1 MASPSFERLY
11 ERQVMSDRHTDL
23 ASKRLSISSLGEM
36 LKGARYLGILAALL
50 AVGWFGH
57 QTHWTFQHA
66 SDHGSPTSHAK
77 VHASELKPSDTTTAK
92 KLESEGSSESW
103 NIDFPSERSLEISG
117 IGTTPLELKPIV
129 QRVRTTGVIAYDD
142 RLTASLS
149 ARTTGTVWQVC
160 KHVGETIR
168 KGDVLVIVDA
178 AEVGRHKSEFLTA
191 LVAQE
196 AKAEILANLES
207 ITSGAVPQRQVREAR
222 VALREA
228 KIRVLNA
235 EQTLVNL
242 GFSIQAEDFE
252 KLGDTERAARIQF
265 LGLPESLAK
274 DLDRDK
280 TTSNLLSIRAT
291 FDGVVLRQDVALGET
306 AEAGKPILE
315 IADTRHMWVKL
326 DVPKEDASKL
336 ALGQKVTFTPDGIEQ
351 DLHGSITWIS
361 TEMNEQTRTLQV
373 RAEVEN
379 PIVSSD
385 PKSGQ
390 EVRLLR
396 ANTFGT
402 GTVILQDNPAALV
415 VPISAVLHD
424 DKQPLVFVRTG
435 DLSFARV
442 DIETGIRD
450 GKMVELRSGALHV
463 GSEIVTKGGHVLK
476 SEWTLNHVAS
486 NSP

>member
-1 MASPSFERLY
+1 MTAAKVTSNPAASHSVPF
-11 ERQVMSDRHTDL
+11 
-23 ASKRLSISSLGEM
+23 ASA
-36 LKGARYLGILAALL
+36 LKSARYLGILAALL

-57 QTHWTFQHA
+57 QTHWTFQHIA
-66 SDHGSPTSHAK
+66 GHENSATHSEAHTESTSSNAI
-77 VHASELKPSDTTTAK
+77 ATGKP
-92 KLESEGSSESW
+92 ESNAPSGNWS
-103 NIDFPSERSLEISG
+103 IDFPSERSLQLSG
-117 IGTTPLELKPIV
+117 IATSPLERKPIV
-129 QRVRTTGVIAYDD
+129 ERVRTTGVITYDE

-168 KGDVLVIVDA
+168 RGDVLVIVDA
-178 AEVGRHKSEFLTA
+178 AEVGQHKAEFLSA

-196 AKAEILANLES
+196 AKAEILTNLEN
-207 ITSGAVPQRQVREAR
+207 ITTGAVPQRQVREAR

-242 GFSIQAEDFE
+242 GFSVAAEDFE
-252 KLGDTERAARIQF
+252 QIGDAERADRVQF
-265 LGLPESLAK
+265 LGLPESLTK

-291 FDGVVLRQDVALGET
+291 FDGVVLRQDIALGET

-315 IADTRHMWVKL
+315 IADIRRMWLKL

-336 ALGQKVTFTPDGIEQ
+336 ALGQRVTFCPDGIEK

-361 TEMNEQTRTLQV
+361 TEVNEQTRTLQV

-390 EVRLLR
+390 EVRMLR

-402 GTVILQDNPAALV
+402 GTVILQDSPDALV
-415 VPISAVLHD
+415 IPVSAVLHD
-424 DKQPLVFVRTG
+424 DRQPLVFIRTG

-450 GKMVELRSGALHV
+450 GKLIEIRSNELQV
-463 GSEIVTKGGHVLK
+463 GNEIVTKGGHVLK